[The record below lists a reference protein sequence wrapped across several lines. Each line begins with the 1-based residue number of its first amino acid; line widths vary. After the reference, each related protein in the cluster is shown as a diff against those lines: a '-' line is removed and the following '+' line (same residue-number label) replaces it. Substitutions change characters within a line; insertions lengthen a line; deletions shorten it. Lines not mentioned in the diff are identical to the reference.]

1 MRLPLKFSQLLIVAG
16 ALLVAAQI
24 VPYGR
29 DHSNPPIVAEPQW
42 DSPATRELAKNA
54 CFDCHSNETRWPI
67 YSRVA
72 PISWLIAYDVN
83 EGRSVLNFSEWNRPQ
98 EEATESAATI
108 REREM
113 PPPFY
118 ALMHSHARLNDAD
131 REQLARGLD
140 LTLGALNKMS
150 ER

>member
-1 MRLPLKFSQLLIVAG
+1 LKFSQLLIVAG

-98 EEATESAATI
+98 EEAMESAETI